1 MAKHSVEDHG
11 DLRRY
16 FAAIPH
22 IVFKLGLNPFEL
34 ALYAHFKQTAGDDGG
49 ACWKS
54 RATIAKE
61 AKMSSG
67 MVTKARQALEM
78 PRAELGGRPLITVT
92 EEPSKGGGRPTC
104 RVTITDIW
112 AANMTSRSTSP
123 DDVATSYH
131 DGAIATTSPHDEQRH
146 HTTLATSPH
155 DLKEKPKKKNQE
167 EDKPRSR
174 ADMVRSVFG
183 FWQTLLGH
191 TSAVLDGRREAVIAR
206 RLKDGYTAEQ
216 LMDAIR
222 GCALSDFH
230 MGREPGK
237 PQRHDGITLICRDA
251 EHVDKFIAIYRGNGN
266 GSAMR
271 AKTLREQIAA
281 REAAQ

>member
-67 MVTKARQALEM
+67 MVTKARQALEL
-78 PRAELGGRPLITVT
+78 PRSELDGRALITVT
-92 EEPSKGGGRPTC
+92 EEPSKGGGKPTC

-112 AANMTSRSTSP
+112 VANMTSRATSP
-123 DDVATSYH
+123 SDVATSYH
-131 DGAIATTSPHDEQRH
+131 DGVPATTSPYDQQRH

-167 EDKPRSR
+167 EYKRDFISELRNDPIYSHINFDIEIEKMRR
-174 ADMVRSVFG
+174 
-183 FWQTLLGH
+183 WLGRPQNK
-191 TSAVLDGRREAVIAR
+191 GRRMTERFVLNWLNKIDRPVDVPADPTPTNGDRAAWE
-206 RLKDGYTAEQ
+206 AEQ
-216 LMDAIR
+216 KKKL
-222 GCALSDFH
+222 GW
-230 MGREPGK
+230 
-237 PQRHDGITLICRDA
+237 
-251 EHVDKFIAIYRGNGN
+251 DKYEFV
-266 GSAMR
+266 
-271 AKTLREQIAA
+271 
-281 REAAQ
+281 